1 MLEAFWNVSVI
12 RPLAV
17 TRGSDGSNAS
27 RSPGA
32 VVIVNAMDAGG
43 VALGTGS
50 ALKQAETSR
59 AAQTI
64 PWDRIARLTT

>member
-12 RPLAV
+12 RPFAV

-43 VALGTGS
+43 VALGAGG
-50 ALKQAETSR
+50 APKQAATSR
-59 AAQTI
+59 AAATI
-64 PWDRIARLTT
+64 PWDRRIGPAS